1 MGSLF
6 KPTTTVVQAPSQQ
19 TVTSQIPEYFKEI
32 QERTLRTA
40 ENVFNTPYVGYQ

>member
-6 KPTTTVVQAPSQQ
+6 KPSTTVVQAPQQQ

-40 ENVFNTPYVGYQ
+40 ENV

>member
-6 KPTTTVVQAPSQQ
+6 KPSTTVVQAPSQQ

-32 QERTLRTA
+32 QEPTLRRA
-40 ENVFNTPYVGYQ
+40 DNVFN